1 MASKKKSKTTQKPK
15 LVKKSYILIADVI
28 IGDELH
34 KKDSTV
40 RLTKEGLRYF
50 KSINKIEK
58 WQY

>member
-1 MASKKKSKTTQKPK
+1 MAKRVKKVQKPK
-15 LVKKSYILIADVI
+15 LIKKSYTLIADVT
-28 IGDELH
+28 IGDKLH
-34 KKDSTV
+34 KKGSAV